1 MTKAMIERV
10 ARFGAGMLTTL
21 TAFALVSCAD
31 PDAGRDK
38 IFLDLSYSGNNW
50 QDEAANL
57 ALAVANS
64 PQYAGKYVV
73 KKQISGTDIAKQIS
87 DLQSMIAAKAK
98 LVVLYPLSPTAL
110 SPPSGRAANGGHLR
124 RLRLHGP

>member
-1 MTKAMIERV
+1 MTRLRSVTGLAATVI
-10 ARFGAGMLTTL
+10 AA
-21 TAFALVSCAD
+21 TALILSGCAD

-64 PQYAGKYVV
+64 PDALTPDEELIAG
-73 KKQISGTDIAKQIS
+73 
-87 DLQSMIAAKAK
+87 
-98 LVVLYPLSPTAL
+98 
-110 SPPSGRAANGGHLR
+110 
-124 RLRLHGP
+124 